1 MESFNLFDEL
11 REQVVIIDKSYRILY
26 ANEAYIRENGY
37 RSKEE
42 VVGQPCYKIS
52 HKRNTPCDGE
62 CHPCPLKEIERT
74 GGAVNVVHTHYT
86 HDNRETPVE
95 ICAFPLKDGRIIQII
110 KNIRN
115 DKEKFNLFSLSQKLS
130 SIGFLAL
137 GVAHQINTPLSA
149 IALATEELAKKV
161 GETEEVQII
170 RNSVRA
176 CQDIVNKLL
185 LFSNKRSREDIVDLK
200 KAVMDVVELVRVYAK
215 ERGVELNVRTERV
228 YILGNEADIRHMIL
242 NLVINAIQVSDR
254 GKRVFV
260 ELGRTSQYARLAV
273 KDEGPGIPPHEIDK
287 IFIPFYTGSNKQ
299 EGTGLGLAIVNEI
312 VKSYNGEIKVSS
324 ELGKG
329 SIFEIFLPL
338 P

>member
-149 IALATEELAKKV
+149 IALATDELAKKF